1 MKNNVDNSC
10 YEVHFG
16 GPDMPAYCLRD
27 LLAERVAAVPSG
39 GSIDWVTY
47 YFRDR
52 RLAGELLRAAR
63 RGVRVHVTLERH
75 PRTAHANDAVIAMLS
90 GPDGLGEGLRTI
102 SIAGL
107 TALSWIRKEP
117 HLHEKIYCF
126 SHPEPTA
133 FIGSFNPSGDLP
145 EEDPEIIREIGDQDR
160 GHNFLVGIR
169 DPVLVEK
176 LVEHVRCIHRIRH
189 VLWYRF
195 SASANRTIRG
205 MDTDIYFW
213 PRIRSHPVVRFLMG
227 LGKGTRLRMAAS
239 HLKGGVVV
247 NAIIRMA
254 RQGIEIEILAE
265 PTLRRVPEK
274 VEQQLIHAGIP
285 IRRVT
290 HPGHLPMHNKFVLA
304 EKNGRRWVIFG
315 SFNWTTRSYWL
326 NHEVGAIS
334 ANGRLFDAFAGRW
347 EILAAQ
353 GG

>member
-1 MKNNVDNSC
+1 
-10 YEVHFG
+10 
-16 GPDMPAYCLRD
+16 
-27 LLAERVAAVPSG
+27 
-39 GSIDWVTY
+39 
-47 YFRDR
+47 
-52 RLAGELLRAAR
+52 
-63 RGVRVHVTLERH
+63 
-75 PRTAHANDAVIAMLS
+75 
-90 GPDGLGEGLRTI
+90 
-102 SIAGL
+102 
-107 TALSWIRKEP
+107 
-117 HLHEKIYCF
+117 
-126 SHPEPTA
+126 
-133 FIGSFNPSGDLP
+133 
-145 EEDPEIIREIGDQDR
+145 
-160 GHNFLVGIR
+160 
-169 DPVLVEK
+169 
-176 LVEHVRCIHRIRH
+176 
-189 VLWYRF
+189 
-195 SASANRTIRG
+195 
-205 MDTDIYFW
+205 
-213 PRIRSHPVVRFLMG
+213 
-227 LGKGTRLRMAAS
+227 KGTRLRMAAS